1 MNILFVCH
9 RFPFPPNRGGKIR
22 PFHMIRHLS
31 QKHRVVVA
39 TLAHSQEELEQGA
52 GLKQHCSE
60 VLAEVVPSPVRWMHA
75 VGALPSAAPSS
86 ARYFDSARLQSRIME
101 LQSRMAIDAVIV
113 HCAFVAEY
121 VKNVRAPFKMMDFGD
136 LDSKKWLDYS
146 RYTAFPFSAG
156 YALESFKLER
166 VERGLARAFNH
177 CTVTAQGELESYREL
192 GATTSC
198 TVIPNGVDSD
208 YFHLPEQQTENLRT
222 IVFLGRMDYFP
233 NVAGITDFAKN
244 VFPLVR
250 RRVPE
255 AQLRIVG
262 SNPVAKIR
270 ALEKLGGI
278 SVTGYVPD
286 VRPHVAGAAVAVAPL
301 SIARGTQNKVLECM
315 AMGIPVVASPQV
327 AKGVQA
333 SPGRHLLVGATAEE
347 FADQVVKL
355 LEDAQLRARIRDAA
369 RRQVVSAHSW
379 DESMK
384 LMDEILEGH
393 SERNRLAGSPESAV
407 ASIG

>member
-1 MNILFVCH
+1 
-9 RFPFPPNRGGKIR
+9 
-22 PFHMIRHLS
+22 
-31 QKHRVVVA
+31 
-39 TLAHSQEELEQGA
+39 
-52 GLKQHCSE
+52 
-60 VLAEVVPSPVRWMHA
+60 
-75 VGALPSAAPSS
+75 
-86 ARYFDSARLQSRIME
+86 
-101 LQSRMAIDAVIV
+101 
-113 HCAFVAEY
+113 
-121 VKNVRAPFKMMDFGD
+121 
-136 LDSKKWLDYS
+136 
-146 RYTAFPFSAG
+146 
-156 YALESFKLER
+156 
-166 VERGLARAFNH
+166 
-177 CTVTAQGELESYREL
+177 
-192 GATTSC
+192 
-198 TVIPNGVDSD
+198 
-208 YFHLPEQQTENLRT
+208 
-222 IVFLGRMDYFP
+222 MDYFP

-250 RRVPE
+250 RRVPD

-384 LMDEILEGH
+384 LLDEILEGH